1 MEGWCLHELRHSYLT
16 MLAME
21 GVHPKVMQEL
31 AGHSSSKT
39 TMDIYTHVNMS
50 QKCCAADAI
59 EAVMAGVGPETPQA
73 RQAPACDSAPIGV
86 PCHPRRHDQARGRPK
101 PRRPGPMALKNTRNS
116 KKGSCGPLLVW
127 LSTS

>member
-59 EAVMAGVGPETPQA
+59 EAVMAGVGPETPKPVKPLPATVRPSEFRVIPGGTTRREADPSLAVQA
-73 RQAPACDSAPIGV
+73 RWP
-86 PCHPRRHDQARGRPK
+86 
-101 PRRPGPMALKNTRNS
+101 
-116 KKGSCGPLLVW
+116 
-127 LSTS
+127 